1 MEILNLSL
9 PATNRFAT
17 EYVAQTQDIQKYFH
31 YRYNNSV
38 DDKNRLEE
46 LSARSFMRNE
56 LAGHIEQFMNK
67 FPTSEK
73 VKTSIEKLKM
83 TNSAVIIGGQQAG
96 ILTGPLYTIHKVL
109 SIITLARQKEAE
121 LKIPVVPVFWIA
133 GEDHDYQEVNHVFV
147 EKNNRIEKKLYPE
160 KILDKR
166 MVSKVM
172 INQELC
178 KNWVEGIIKSFG
190 ETKHTKELLEVLEQA
205 IQDSK
210 SFVDLFA
217 YMIMHLFKD
226 YGLLLI
232 DSGDEKL
239 RTLEKDFFLKQ
250 INSFEDITNSVKAQQ
265 EEIKSNGFSNTIEIS
280 EKAVNLF
287 YYDEKHHDRVLL
299 EYDNKE
305 KLFTCKEGYLQFTL
319 EQMLDIANEFPEKL
333 SNNVVTRPLMQEW
346 LFPTLAFVAGPGE
359 IAYWAELKKVF
370 EVFEI
375 KMPPIVPRINI
386 TILDRSIETDMNELG
401 LDLVE
406 TLLNGTE
413 EKKREF
419 IQSLKDDHL
428 EQLFEKTKQDFLHN
442 YHQIKMYLDEK
453 DSSSIPLLNKN
464 KKGFMRQMMFM
475 EDKLEKSKQLKYEV
489 VINKFARVEN
499 SLRPNGS
506 PQERMLNGLYYLNEY
521 GPTFID
527 DLLKCS
533 FTIDG
538 THKVIKI

>member
-38 DDKNRLEE
+38 DDYNRLEE

-56 LAGHIEQFMNK
+56 LAGHIEQFMSK

-133 GEDHDYQEVNHVFV
+133 GEDHDYQEVNHVFI

-166 MVSKVM
+166 MVSKVT

-190 ETKHTKELLEVLEQA
+190 ETKHTKELLEVLERA

-250 INSFEDITNSVKAQQ
+250 INNFEDITNSVKAQQ
-265 EEIKSNGFSNTIEIS
+265 EEIKNNGFSNTIEIS

-346 LFPTLAFVAGPGE
+346 LFPTLAFIAGPGE
-359 IAYWAELKKVF
+359 IAYWAELKKAF
-370 EVFEI
+370 EIFEI

-401 LDLVE
+401 LELVE

-428 EQLFEKTKQDFLHN
+428 EHLFEKTKQDFLHN
-442 YHQIKMYLDEK
+442 YHQIKIYLDEK

-464 KKGFMRQMMFM
+464 KAGLMRQMMFM

-533 FTIDG
+533 FTFDG